1 MRMIETFI
9 FLAASTAA
17 PQVFPLPSGH
27 DQSPSVTAIETH
39 PAPCDVLE
47 STFNAF
53 VAVEES
59 PDLREIVRPAIV
71 VRAGEQQALVDLSAT
86 AWIS

>member
-1 MRMIETFI
+1 MIETFI

-17 PQVFPLPSGH
+17 PQVFPVPSGH
-27 DQSPSVTAIETH
+27 GQSPSVTVIETH
-39 PAPCDVLE
+39 QAPCDVLE

-71 VRAGEQQALVDLSAT
+71 VRAGEPKAMVDFSAA